1 MEAPEV
7 ERRLA
12 AIVAADVEGYSRLM
26 HNDEETTMATLSARR
41 AVLDEL
47 VIAHR
52 GRIAN
57 TAGDSVLAEFAS
69 VLDAIT
75 CAVEIQK
82 AMERAN
88 ESLPVMRFRIGIN
101 VGDVMVKD
109 GDIFG
114 DGVNVAA
121 RLESLAEAG
130 GICVSRGVRDHL
142 RHRSNLVFEDLG
154 EQLVKNIA
162 HPIRAFR
169 LRLDDST
176 SPLELEAEPHED
188 VMLQAEPASAHDETA
203 LELAFW
209 DSVRDGNTEE
219 LAAYLERFPE
229 GTFAALAQARLSS
242 RDREPSD
249 EEPPPTLP
257 DSGAPDAAELA
268 FWESIKDSQ
277 QFDEITA
284 YLDQYPKGHFATL
297 AKARLSRLST
307 PGNEAPSS
315 NVSDA
320 VELAF
325 WESIAESDDPNLF
338 KAYLAKYPEGE
349 FAVIARARI
358 ARPEDDLAEKT
369 DVPRRV
375 SH

>member
-12 AIVAADVEGYSRLM
+12 AIMAADVEGYSRLM
-26 HNDEETTMATLSARR
+26 HHDEEMTMALLSARR

-47 VIAHR
+47 VAGHR

-69 VLDAIT
+69 VLDAVT

-82 AMERAN
+82 AMEKAN
-88 ESLPVMRFRIGIN
+88 EISPVMRFRIGIN

-121 RLESLAEAG
+121 RLEGLADGG

-142 RHRSNLVFEDLG
+142 RQRASLVFEDLG

-169 LRLDDST
+169 LHVDDNV
-176 SPLELEAEPHED
+176 SPLDLEAQTPESFALNSEATP
-188 VMLQAEPASAHDETA
+188 LHDEAA

-209 DSVRDGNTEE
+209 DSVKDGTAEE
-219 LAAYLERFPE
+219 LETYLERFPD
-229 GTFAALAQARLSS
+229 GTFAALARTRLAN
-242 RDREPSD
+242 RERAGSA
-249 EEPPPTLP
+249 EEPVAATAEG
-257 DSGAPDAAELA
+257 DGPDAAELA
-268 FWESIKDSQ
+268 FWESIKESQ
-277 QFDEITA
+277 EADEIEI
-284 YLDQYPKGHFATL
+284 YLEQYPEGHFAAL
-297 AKARLSRLST
+297 ARARLSHLA
-307 PGNEAPSS
+307 EAEHESASPV
-315 NVSDA
+315 NDA
-320 VELAF
+320 IELAF
-325 WESIAESDDPNLF
+325 WESVVGANDPTLF
-338 KAYLAKYPEGE
+338 QAYLAKYPQGE
-349 FAVIARARI
+349 FAVIAKARI
-358 ARPEDDLAEKT
+358 VASENTPESNGGNAPLRL
-369 DVPRRV
+369 V
-375 SH
+375 